1 MTRLANMEK
10 AGYFPLPPL
19 VTNLISTFITAP
31 HGGRIFDPCAGE
43 GTALVSLAETLAL
56 SPYGVELHEE
66 RARLAREKIQ
76 ALEARL
82 LVASRSAQLPT
93 QTRLLHDSYQN
104 VQASRDG
111 FNLLYLNPPYDQ
123 DEQESGRSTRL
134 EVQFLTRTRS
144 YLQPGGLLVYVVPQ
158 HLLKLRKLAEY
169 LLSHFQHI
177 QIYRFPDST
186 ETPDQDG
193 LYERF
198 KQIVLFGIRRQQAV
212 PPDPAAVN
220 ALRALAEGDTPL
232 LVQQQL
238 APLAAPAEPPYELP
252 PLTVKDSGFKFRAMF
267 IDPADALAEAR
278 QLGASSKPAWR
289 EHLDPASTT
298 VPLQPLTPLKIGHMN
313 SIIASGHLNNQ
324 RLVEDEE
331 QLLIKGRSYKATR
344 DEEFHEPLPDGRTRV
359 THLATETVVTDITS
373 INAVGEVINY
383 KGAELER
390 FLQKWIAQLT
400 GIVARE
406 YPPIYQFDMNGYG
419 RLLNSLS
426 KQRKIPGM
434 NGKSGLLPAQKH
446 AAAAILT
453 RLETYSEAIAVG
465 EMGTGKAQGLDNKV
479 LTPTGWKRMGD
490 IQVGDEVV
498 NPEGGTSRVVGVYPQ
513 GEKTLFRVTFSDGSQ
528 TDCCDQ
534 HLWQV
539 NTPLRKWRDY
549 LPMVLQLQEMRQYLF
564 STSGNARYFIPL
576 VEPVAFSEQA
586 LPLDP
591 YLMGILLG
599 DGTLHGKPTIS
610 SMDEEIIQG
619 AQAALPNG
627 LTLKPNDKITYRI
640 VRKRKP
646 DGSGWAIPKNV
657 VTESLRQLG
666 LYGTKAETKFIP
678 EMYQFAT
685 VSSRIALLQ
694 GLLDTDGTIGHRH
707 GCISFTSVSEQLAK
721 DFASL
726 VQSLGGVAKTSTR
739 RTSYKHNGEMR
750 LGRLSYRVRVS
761 LPNEIQPFRL
771 NRKLERVVPRTKY
784 QPSRAIVEVEYVGK
798 KEAQCIALDSENQ
811 LYVTDDYIVTH
822 NTTIGAAV
830 AAGRHARRTLV
841 LCPPHLVDKWQREFK
856 AVWPGVRTMHLQT
869 VSHVDQF
876 FGAQPDDAP
885 LVGVLKQTTARSA
898 SGWGHA
904 YNYAGP
910 ASHSYGSQEYTDI
923 ERAWGQVLSPRKL
936 LDLSLEE
943 RPLSVRRL
951 SEAQINALQERGIR
965 CPVCGATQFIGGRPL
980 MVKELKSATR
990 VCSNEACRSPLYQF
1004 TRRRSD
1010 SQKRGSFKRY
1020 AERER
1025 LIRSYT
1031 DKGQPVPFQE
1041 VARWHGTAVA
1051 DTFGYGKVPLA
1062 SYIKKR
1068 ARGRLDLLLVDEVHQ
1083 YKGFDSDQGYAMHHL
1098 AQAARKVVA
1107 LTGTIYGG
1115 KASSL
1120 FHLLFRLAPEMCRTY
1135 VDPDA
1140 TGQRRLRTRDWVS
1153 AYGIL
1158 QQIETTTLDED
1169 GRQTANSRSSVRF
1182 KELPGGSPAMLPW
1195 LLNRSVFLSL
1205 GDMGFPLPEYT
1216 EIPIAVPMA
1225 EEQADL
1231 YESLKEQLKEELKE
1245 RLVRGDKSLL
1255 AGYLYALLFWPDS
1268 PRRAKVVACPRSG
1281 EVVASVPGL
1290 PEDFVGPKEA
1300 EIIELCLAEK
1310 AQGRRV
1316 LLLCQQTDTLDI
1328 QPEWK
1333 AMLEAADLKAAVL
1346 RAAPNKR
1353 EEWVEKQVKAGVDVI
1368 ITHPRKVETGI
1379 DLLDFPTIVWMA
1391 IDYSVYTV
1399 LQASRRSWRIG
1410 QTKPVKVYFFAY
1422 EETIQEDALRLVAAK
1437 VAAALRVNGDTVEDD
1452 SLAELDDLSSGDLVA
1467 TLARIITGDVQIEAH
1482 SLQQAFAEANASLR
1496 QANTIIGDYQMG
1508 AEEPDEEAAVVLGG
1522 SGHVNGSNHQWPAF
1536 LLQLTPTPGSPTELN
1551 KPVQPLL
1558 VPERPALT
1566 NGRNGRSPEQPSL
1579 FSNGHGPGKSN
1590 GAGGMDAA
1598 VSGKPLRQDNNDGA
1612 DGMPVVNRPVPPPV
1626 PRPRLLVN

>member
-19 VTNLISTFITAP
+19 VTSLISTFITAP

-43 GTALVSLAETLAL
+43 GTALVSLAEALVL

-76 ALEARL
+76 ALEARR
-82 LVASRSAQLPT
+82 LVASRSAQLST

-123 DEQESGRSTRL
+123 DEQESGRNTRL
-134 EVQFLTRTRS
+134 EVQFLTRTRV

-169 LLSHFQHI
+169 LVSHFQHI

-198 KQIVLFGIRRQQAV
+198 KQIVLFGVRRRQAV
-212 PPDPAAVN
+212 APDPSAIN

-238 APLAAPAEPPYELP
+238 PPLAAPAEPPFELP

-289 EHLDPASTT
+289 EHLDPARTT
-298 VPLQPLTPLKIGHMN
+298 VPLQPLTPLKMGHMN

-324 RLVEDEE
+324 RLVEGEE

-359 THLATETVVTDITS
+359 TRLATETVVTDITS
-373 INAVGEVINY
+373 IDAAGEVISY

-406 YPPIYQFDMNGYG
+406 YPPVYQFDMNGYG
-419 RLLNSLS
+419 RLLGSLS

-434 NGKSGLLPAQKH
+434 VDQHGQAQTGLLPAQKH

-453 RLETYSEAIAVG
+453 RLETHSEAIAVG
-465 EMGTGKAQGLDNKV
+465 EMG
-479 LTPTGWKRMGD
+479 
-490 IQVGDEVV
+490 
-498 NPEGGTSRVVGVYPQ
+498 
-513 GEKTLFRVTFSDGSQ
+513 
-528 TDCCDQ
+528 
-534 HLWQV
+534 
-539 NTPLRKWRDY
+539 
-549 LPMVLQLQEMRQYLF
+549 
-564 STSGNARYFIPL
+564 
-576 VEPVAFSEQA
+576 
-586 LPLDP
+586 
-591 YLMGILLG
+591 
-599 DGTLHGKPTIS
+599 
-610 SMDEEIIQG
+610 
-619 AQAALPNG
+619 
-627 LTLKPNDKITYRI
+627 
-640 VRKRKP
+640 
-646 DGSGWAIPKNV
+646 
-657 VTESLRQLG
+657 
-666 LYGTKAETKFIP
+666 
-678 EMYQFAT
+678 
-685 VSSRIALLQ
+685 
-694 GLLDTDGTIGHRH
+694 
-707 GCISFTSVSEQLAK
+707 
-721 DFASL
+721 
-726 VQSLGGVAKTSTR
+726 
-739 RTSYKHNGEMR
+739 
-750 LGRLSYRVRVS
+750 
-761 LPNEIQPFRL
+761 
-771 NRKLERVVPRTKY
+771 
-784 QPSRAIVEVEYVGK
+784 VGK
-798 KEAQCIALDSENQ
+798 
-811 LYVTDDYIVTH
+811 
-822 NTTIGAAV
+822 TTVGAAV
-830 AAGRHARRTLV
+830 AAGRNAHRTIV

-869 VSHVDQF
+869 TSDVNQF
-876 FGAQPDDAP
+876 FGPQPDDAP

-898 SGWGHA
+898 SGWEHT

-923 ERAWGQVLSPRKL
+923 ERPWGQVLSPRKL

-943 RPLSVRRL
+943 RPLSAWRL
-951 SEAQINALQERGIR
+951 SEGQINALQERGIR

-980 MVKELKSATR
+980 TVQELKSATR

-1031 DKGQPVPFQE
+1031 DKGQPVPFHE
-1041 VARWHGTAVA
+1041 LERWYGSTVA

-1120 FHLLFRLAPEMCRTY
+1120 FHLLFRLAPEMGRAY
-1135 VDPDA
+1135 IDPDA

-1169 GRQTANSRSSVRF
+1169 GRQTANSRSSVRL

-1225 EEQADL
+1225 AEQADL

-1281 EVVASVPGL
+1281 EVVASVSGL
-1290 PEDFVGPKEA
+1290 PEDFVGPKE
-1300 EIIELCLAEK
+1300 EQIIELCQQEK

-1333 AMLEAADLKAAVL
+1333 AMLEAAGLKAAIL

-1379 DLLDFPTIVWMA
+1379 DLLDFPAIVWMA

-1467 TLARIITGDVQIEAH
+1467 MLARIITGDVQIEAQ

-1496 QANTIIGDYQMG
+1496 QANTIIGDYQMV

-1522 SGHVNGSNHQWPAF
+1522 NGHLNGDGRQNGNEHVNGNGQR
-1536 LLQLTPTPGSPTELN
+1536 LLLAPDHLI
-1551 KPVQPLL
+1551 V
-1558 VPERPALT
+1558 T
-1566 NGRNGRSPEQPSL
+1566 NGRNNHSPQQPSL
-1579 FSNGHGPGKSN
+1579 FTNGHSRGQANANSASAVGTHLNGKQREPDRGN
-1590 GAGGMDAA
+1590 QAN
-1598 VSGKPLRQDNNDGA
+1598 KPALLNS
-1612 DGMPVVNRPVPPPV
+1612 PTPPPV
-1626 PRPRLLVN
+1626 PRPRVVI